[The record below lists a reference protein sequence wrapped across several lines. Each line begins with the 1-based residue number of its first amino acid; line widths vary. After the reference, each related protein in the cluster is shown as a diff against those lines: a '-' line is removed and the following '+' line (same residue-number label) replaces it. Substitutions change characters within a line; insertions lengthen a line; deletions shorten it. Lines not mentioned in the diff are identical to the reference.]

1 MTFEKLEIN
10 QIYENSRQ
18 SYKPVI
24 FYKQLRPITL
34 KSQFILTTRFTP
46 FFIKYYFSVV
56 CSLSMEGQPQ
66 NPVSRRWWQE
76 QISHPF

>member
-34 KSQFILTTRFTP
+34 KSV
-46 FFIKYYFSVV
+46 YFDHEVYP
-56 CSLSMEGQPQ
+56 L
-66 NPVSRRWWQE
+66 
-76 QISHPF
+76 FY